1 MLRVKSALGIVLG
14 LFAYNP
20 PSLCNLVITVF
31 YKFAGEFVI
40 HETSSENYEWFPSS
54 FCFLFPFPQ
63 QHSVFLDMSQLP
75 FLLNLMDTKL
85 VYLIRNPYIYS

>member
-1 MLRVKSALGIVLG
+1 MLRVKSTLATVLG
-14 LFAYNP
+14 FFAYNP
-20 PSLCNLVITVF
+20 PSLCNLVIIVF
-31 YKFAGEFVI
+31 YKFAGKFVI
-40 HETSSENYEWFPSS
+40 HKTSSENYEWFPS

-85 VYLIRNPYIYS
+85 VYLICNPYIYS